1 MDQIK
6 IGQYIADKRK
16 SQSMTQEQLA
26 EKLGK
31 SRKAVSKWERGVC
44 LPDVSVYTELCDI
57 LGITLNEFFAGED
70 IEPADVAEKSEKN
83 LLGVATEGSNRNGR
97 LKKILVAIAVIA
109 LILAAILGLLVKKE
123 GYLLTNYIKVLDEST
138 QESRIAE
145 TVTTESPLLFSFE
158 VDEEYYSASII
169 IREFKNGV
177 DNGSGGGPQLSFTGD
192 DKRRG
197 TIAIVTS
204 TMAGNG
210 IAMILSSQ
218 NGKITIETGL
228 DEVLRDPEN
237 NTDYVVSLAGQSYN
251 VIKIRA
257 NEEIPLGAL
266 YASTREEDHFPGM
279 AKTIDETVNAIST
292 AAPEYC
298 YLFSVKFETADTAS
312 VIVPDLTGKSLNSAK
327 DMLRS
332 YNLNLGNVT
341 YYDTIDDKEAFV
353 YHQSLQ
359 PGSRVPVGTNVDID
373 VKKK

>member
-6 IGQYIADKRK
+6 IGKYISEKRK
-16 SQSMTQEQLA
+16 AAGLTQEQFA

-31 SRKAVSKWERGVC
+31 SGKAVSKWERGVC

-57 LGITLNEFFAGED
+57 LGITLNEFFAGE
-70 IEPADVAEKSEKN
+70 
-83 LLGVATEGSNRNGR
+83 GSNRSDR
-97 LKKILVAIAVIA
+97 LKKILAAITVIA

-169 IREFKNGV
+169 IREFRNGV
-177 DNGSGGGPQLSFTGD
+177 NNGSGGGPQLSFTGD

-197 TIAIVTS
+197 TIAIVSDALT
-204 TMAGNG
+204 GNA
-210 IAMILSSQ
+210 ISMILSSQ
-218 NGKITIETGL
+218 NNKISIGTGL
-228 DEVLRDPEN
+228 DEVLTDPEK
-237 NTDYVVSLAGQSYN
+237 NTDYVISLAGQSYD
-251 VIKIRA
+251 VIRVKA

-266 YASTREEDHFPGM
+266 YASTRDEDHFPGM
-279 AKTIDETVNAIST
+279 AKTMDETVNAIST

-312 VIVPDLTGKSLNSAK
+312 VIVPDLTGKSINSAG

-332 YNLNLGNVT
+332 YNLNLGNIL
-341 YYDTIDDKEAFV
+341 YDDVSDDKEAVV
-353 YHQSLQ
+353 YNQHPQ
-359 PGSRVPVGTNVDID
+359 PGSRVSVGTNIDID